1 MKKNTGFLL
10 SLSLALTLGVASIAS
25 AQSGGTGAIKGKV
38 RGEEGASAEGVTVT
52 ARQGERDVASA
63 QTNRKGE
70 FVIANLAAGSYALA
84 FRKPGL
90 RVGTMQS
97 VVVEAGK
104 TRSLRDRLF
113 LPVDEGS
120 IAFLRGSVF
129 DSNGRSVPGARIE
142 ISRLQPDGTARRFD
156 ARISDS
162 TGSFAFR
169 LATERSTYRVTARHP
184 SAAAPISKDVEV
196 ESAMTY
202 RVALTLSPRVEN

>member
-1 MKKNTGFLL
+1 MKVVSGVLLALSLLL
-10 SLSLALTLGVASIAS
+10 SSGVAPS
-25 AQSGGTGAIKGKV
+25 AGAQTSKPGAIKGKV
-38 RGEEGASAEGVTVT
+38 RGEEGGSVEGVTVT

-70 FVIANLAAGSYALA
+70 FAITNLPAGAYGLS

-90 RVGTMQS
+90 RVGTMQN

-104 TRSLRDRLF
+104 TRSLRDRLY

-129 DSNGRSVPGARIE
+129 DTNGRSVPNAQIE

-156 ARISDS
+156 ARLTDS
-162 TGSFAFR
+162 KGSFDFR
-169 LATERSTYRVTARHP
+169 LATQYGTYRVTARHP
-184 SAAAPISKDVEV
+184 RAEPVSKDVEV

-202 RVALTLSPRVEN
+202 RVALTLRPRVEN

>member
-1 MKKNTGFLL
+1 MKVFSSVFAVLCLAMSLCFAL
-10 SLSLALTLGVASIAS
+10 SVGAQGVK
-25 AQSGGTGAIKGKV
+25 TGAIKGKV
-38 RGEEGASAEGVTVT
+38 RGEEGGSVDGVTVT

-70 FVIANLAAGSYALA
+70 FMIPNIPAGSYALA

-90 RVGTMQS
+90 RVGTMQN

-104 TRSLRDRLF
+104 TRALRDRLY

-142 ISRLQPDGTARRFD
+142 IARLNPDGTARRLD
-156 ARISDS
+156 ARLSDS

-169 LATERSTYRVTARHP
+169 LATEYGTYRITARHP
-184 SAAAPISKDVEV
+184 SAAPVSKDVEV
-196 ESAMTY
+196 DSALTY
-202 RVALTLSPRVEN
+202 RVALTLLPRGEN

>member
-1 MKKNTGFLL
+1 MRLFSSVLL
-10 SLSLALTLGVASIAS
+10 VLSLALSSGFAPRVVGAQGVK
-25 AQSGGTGAIKGKV
+25 TGAIKGKV
-38 RGEEGASAEGVTVT
+38 RGEEGGSVDGVTVT

-70 FVIANLAAGSYALA
+70 FVITNVPAGSYALA

-90 RVGTMQS
+90 RVGTMQN

-104 TRSLRDRLF
+104 TRSLRDRLY

-142 ISRLQPDGTARRFD
+142 IARLNSDGTARRFD
-156 ARISDS
+156 ARLPTRQAHSP
-162 TGSFAFR
+162 FASR
-169 LATERSTYRVTARHP
+169 P
-184 SAAAPISKDVEV
+184 NAASIA
-196 ESAMTY
+196 
-202 RVALTLSPRVEN
+202 SPRATRAPRRPRKMLKSKAR